1 MQPERNAFILCDA
14 EYKDSNVAIFG
25 APFDSTASY
34 RPGARFGCKA
44 IRAESYGLET
54 YSPYQEKDL
63 SDRRVF
69 DAGDLELSI
78 GSVNTALGQ
87 IYAMTKRIVGDGKI
101 PCMLG
106 GEHLVTLGAVR
117 ALREAY
123 DDLYICQF
131 DAHADLR
138 DEYLGVKNS
147 HACVMR
153 RCFELMGDAPDKR
166 IYQLGVRSGT
176 MDEFEFAAKNTFMS
190 KFALGG
196 VHRAVMELAGK
207 SVYLTIDLD
216 VLDPSV
222 FPGTGTPEP
231 GGASF
236 EDLRLALMELKSLN
250 IVGFDITE
258 LAPHYDQSG
267 ISVMAACKIL
277 RELLLFVGE

>member
-1 MQPERNAFILCDA
+1 MQPERNVFISCDA
-14 EYKDSNVAIFG
+14 EYKDSNVVIFG

-44 IRAESYGLET
+44 SRAESYGMET

-63 SDRRVF
+63 SDCRVF

-117 ALREAY
+117 ALRESY

-153 RCFELMGDAPDKR
+153 RCFELMGDTPDKR

-176 MDEFEFAAKNTFMS
+176 MDEFEFAAKNTVMC
-190 KFALGG
+190 KFSLGG
-196 VHRAVMELAGK
+196 AHRAAMELVGK
-207 SVYLTIDLD
+207 RVYLTVDLD

-236 EDLRLALMELKSLN
+236 EDLRLALMKLEGLN
-250 IVGFDITE
+250 IVGFDVTE

-267 ISVMAACKIL
+267 ISVVTACKIL
-277 RELLLFVGE
+277 RELLLFAGE